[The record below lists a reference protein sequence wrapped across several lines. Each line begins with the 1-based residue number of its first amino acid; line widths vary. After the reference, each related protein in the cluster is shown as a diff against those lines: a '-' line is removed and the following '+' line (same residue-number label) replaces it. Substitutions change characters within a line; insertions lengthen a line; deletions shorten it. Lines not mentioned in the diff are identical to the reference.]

1 MPPWILP
8 GRRDNTAMRY
18 KAILETSLAFSRIHN
33 PRNIEYFWYPL
44 WDQTL
49 SDLVADVPNLV
60 VAQQFPVWIV
70 PADDNHED
78 ENGGD
83 DPEEIVVP
91 VEEQEA
97 RRGSR
102 MIKDKNKDGDNGDLE
117 IGVGDISFASTVP
130 EKDARGVLVDFAI
143 LNLTAVTQPL
153 QKERYGGW
161 RITAASVGLLVE
173 VKRFPS
179 RSLTGREQESQI
191 LESLAEAKNELI
203 EQAGYLFLQDTN
215 MDSVLAIA
223 ATGNYY
229 IHISGV
235 HTHDLHFAGPYWS
248 GTTICRGDVD
258 ETMRRLSAKDP
269 SYLAPGKQ
277 GPDRKLKWN
286 NALRIDVPRS
296 RNRLRTIYNTLT
308 NMGVLEVPADV

>member
-117 IGVGDISFASTVP
+117 IG
-130 EKDARGVLVDFAI
+130 
-143 LNLTAVTQPL
+143 PL

-223 ATGNYY
+223 ATG
-229 IHISGV
+229 
-235 HTHDLHFAGPYWS
+235 PYWS
-248 GTTICRGDVD
+248 GTMICRGDVD